1 MPETPKIGK
10 AGDCQAWRGEI
21 RFAPMNSIDDTLEA
35 YIELE
40 TEVGRLMSHLFSDI
54 CGLCTACCCRADI
67 CEEALQSAFL
77 SRMLEKQGLGKEQL
91 DDRFGWLDTGGCSL
105 EYGRPPI
112 CYAYYCDQLLERL
125 ANDEVRHATTLL
137 GHLMDHVGQD
147 ALGDWHLVEI
157 QNDADLERVD
167 FGSVQQRIEEAK
179 AAFEVI
185 VEYLQSER
193 LDPSGRETLSAIR
206 VREM

>member
-1 MPETPKIGK
+1 
-10 AGDCQAWRGEI
+10 
-21 RFAPMNSIDDTLEA
+21 MNPIDDILEE
-35 YIELE
+35 YIDLE
-40 TEVGRLMSHLFSDI
+40 TEVGRLMSHLFHDI

-67 CEEALQSAFL
+67 CEEALHSAFL
-77 SRMLEKQGLGKEQL
+77 SQLLKKQDLGECQM

-125 ANDEVRHATTLL
+125 ANDEVRHAVTLL
-137 GHLMDHVGQD
+137 GNLIDHAGQD
-147 ALGDWHLVEI
+147 ALGDRHLVEI
-157 QNDADLERVD
+157 QNAAELARVD
-167 FGSVQQRIEEAK
+167 FGSVHQRIEEAR

-193 LDPSGRETLSAIR
+193 LDPADRETLATIR

>member
-1 MPETPKIGK
+1 MKT
-10 AGDCQAWRGEI
+10 RS
-21 RFAPMNSIDDTLEA
+21 NIDDTLEA
-35 YIELE
+35 YTELE

-77 SRMLEKQGLGKEQL
+77 SRLLERQGLGEDQL
-91 DDRFGWLDTGGCSL
+91 DDRFGWLETDGCSL

-125 ANDEVRHATTLL
+125 ANDEVRHAVTLL
-137 GHLMDHVGQD
+137 GHLIDHVGLD
-147 ALGDWHLVEI
+147 ALGEWRLVEI
-157 QNDADLERVD
+157 QNADDLARVD
-167 FGSVQQRIEEAK
+167 FDAVYRRIEEAR
-179 AAFEVI
+179 AAFEVV

-193 LDPSGRETLSAIR
+193 LDPTGRETLAAIDI
-206 VREM
+206 REM